1 MHKAGKPESNKAKR
15 ANTNSKKKRGA
26 EQCSTRREEKCVHQM
41 IKTDRQLIG
50 LI

>member
-1 MHKAGKPESNKAKR
+1 MHKATKQNVPTQIQKR
-15 ANTNSKKKRGA
+15 KKRCRAVQHKKRRKMCPSNGA
-26 EQCSTRREEKCVHQM
+26 M

>member
-1 MHKAGKPESNKAKR
+1 MHKATKQNVPTQIQKR
-15 ANTNSKKKRGA
+15 RGA
-26 EQCSTRREEKCVHQM
+26 EHKAPRREEKCVHQM